1 MRLDV
6 LTIFPGWFDG
16 PLSTSLLGR
25 AIADGVL
32 DVRVHDLR
40 DWATDRHRSVDDA
53 PYGGG
58 AGMVMR
64 ADVWIDASEAV
75 WNDLDAEVTRG
86 RAGRGQV
93 PTEAFAAGGT
103 RPRTVLLTPRGRPL
117 TQALAAELAAE
128 DRLVLLCGRY
138 EGIDERVHDL
148 VATDE
153 VSVGD
158 YVLFGGEV
166 AAAVLIE
173 AVTRLVPGV
182 VGNEASP
189 ADESFTSGVLEYP
202 HYTRPAEVRGH
213 RVPDVLTSGD
223 HGAVGRWRDERS
235 LELTRAR
242 RPDLLGGVAGT
253 GAGASSAEVEGLD
266 GSGERDGRRAEDR

>member
-1 MRLDV
+1 MSGVRIDI
-6 LTIFPGWFDG
+6 LTIFPDWFDG
-16 PLSTSLLGR
+16 PLTTSLLGR
-25 AIADGVL
+25 AIADRVL
-32 DVRVHDLR
+32 DVRIHDLR
-40 DWATDRHRSVDDA
+40 DWTTDRHRSVDAA

-64 ADVWIDASEAV
+64 ADVWIDACEAV

-86 RAGRGQV
+86 RTMVGGSPPADRWL
-93 PTEAFAAGGT
+93 AGGA

-117 TQALAAELAAE
+117 TQALAAELATE

-153 VSVGD
+153 VSIGD

-166 AAAVLIE
+166 AAAAVIE

-182 VGNEASP
+182 LGNDASP
-189 ADESFTSGVLEYP
+189 ADESFTSGLLEYP
-202 HYTRPAEVRGH
+202 QYTRPALVRGH
-213 RVPDVLTSGD
+213 GVPEVLSSGD
-223 HGAVGRWRDERS
+223 HGAVDRWRHDQAVG
-235 LELTRAR
+235 LTRER
-242 RPDLLGGVAGT
+242 RPDLLASEGDADGG
-253 GAGASSAEVEGLD
+253 
-266 GSGERDGRRAEDR
+266 